1 VTRTLHLI
9 NSLGTGGAERSL
21 AELLGDLPAF
31 GIDPSVVIFERR
43 TDGVEEQ
50 VRAQDIDV
58 HVVDQESWVGRG
70 QAVRSLIRQVRPDV
84 LHTSLFE
91 ADVVGRVASAGTS
104 TKVLTSL
111 VNTSYDRVRYADP
124 AVHRGRLL
132 AAQAI
137 DAATGR
143 VWADHFHAISRAVE
157 HAAIRSLRIPAERIT
172 VVPRGRRRNRLGER
186 SEERRREVRIR
197 LGIPNDAFLIL
208 HVGREEY
215 QKAHAILLEA
225 VVQVLPRRPEVH
237 LVLAGRPGNA
247 SAIVESLLPRLPGD
261 RIHRLGH
268 VERVPDLLASADLF
282 VFPSL
287 YEGLG
292 GAAVEA
298 MAMEVP
304 MVVSDIPALRELLEG
319 VATFVPPNDAVALSR
334 AIDDVVNRG
343 ADIAA
348 ARRGRRVFDENYEHD
363 VVVAEMAR
371 VFHRTCEL

>member
-1 VTRTLHLI
+1 MTRTLHLI